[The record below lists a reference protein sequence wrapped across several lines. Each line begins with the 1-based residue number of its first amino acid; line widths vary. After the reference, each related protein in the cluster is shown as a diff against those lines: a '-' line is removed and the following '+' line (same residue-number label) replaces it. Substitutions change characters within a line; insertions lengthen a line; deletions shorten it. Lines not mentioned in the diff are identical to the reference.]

1 MKTPQKNNLSS
12 NIPDNDREL
21 QDQIQDILS
30 RKEKALELKK
40 AEVEKEL
47 KKMLLGISTQR
58 EDLILA
64 QS

>member
-1 MKTPQKNNLSS
+1 MTAILPESDEN
-12 NIPDNDREL
+12 L

-30 RKEKALELKK
+30 GKEKALDLKK